1 VQYLAFIICVF
12 LILSA
17 LPYSA
22 MADEKDTRGNASPM
36 IFNFS
41 AASPVKESHVN
52 FTLNKTG
59 IYSKN
64 ESVEAYYN
72 NLSLEADTSLPE
84 NVFLGIPMQCH
95 FCLAFSVIK
104 TAW

>member
-1 VQYLAFIICVF
+1 
-12 LILSA
+12 
-17 LPYSA
+17 
-22 MADEKDTRGNASPM
+22 MADEKYTRGNASLM

-41 AASPVKESHVN
+41 VASPVKENNVN
-52 FTLNKTG
+52 FTLNKTS

-64 ESVEAYYN
+64 ESAEAYYN

-95 FCLAFSVIK
+95 FCLAFPVIK
-104 TAW
+104 KT